1 MHHLTEN
8 ALKVED
14 SDSSTIKAMK
24 LEMAKNLTSRYKEP
38 DVLKLLDFSCLADPR
53 FKSMP
58 FMDEYETNL
67 LHEKFLAEKMMHVVS
82 DAEQEEER
90 PLSETENV
98 DNTTEE
104 EPTAKK
110 PKTGLGKL
118 LGDMFTR
125 PEDRTRM
132 SIREKAELEMKRYL
146 QEPSSSIDENPLNWW
161 KQNHSQFPA
170 IAKLAKKWLCIPA
183 TSTPCERLFSKA
195 GNIINAKRAA
205 LDSEM
210 HPCYVF

>member
-1 MHHLTEN
+1 
-8 ALKVED
+8 
-14 SDSSTIKAMK
+14 
-24 LEMAKNLTSRYKEP
+24 
-38 DVLKLLDFSCLADPR
+38 
-53 FKSMP
+53 
-58 FMDEYETNL
+58 MDAYETNL
-67 LHEKFLAEKMMHVVS
+67 LHEKFLAEIMMHVVP

-90 PLSETENV
+90 PHSETENA

-146 QEPSSSIDENPLNWW
+146 QEPSPSIDENPLNRW

-170 IAKLAKKWLCIPA
+170 IAKLAKQVIRVKKTRGAAAPRTRITWA
-183 TSTPCERLFSKA
+183 YFVGSKEPSLKLLRSA
-195 GNIINAKRAA
+195 KLQRTNSSPISNCPRSKSAIFYSRNINYNINS
-205 LDSEM
+205 L
-210 HPCYVF
+210 